1 MRRLIAT
8 MAIAGA
14 ASLMLASGVPADPI
28 AGPTAFEYVATCT
41 GIGSVMLTNAGPSHG
56 VLLVVG
62 TSTSVLVPEAA
73 TPSASLLQKALAAG
87 TTCTFTAGGS
97 PGHIEPFDD
106 PFTLP
111 VVIVNG

>member
-1 MRRLIAT
+1 MRRFTATIAL
-8 MAIAGA
+8 AGA
-14 ASLMLASGVPADPI
+14 ASLMLATGTPADPI
-28 AGPTAFEYVATCT
+28 AGPTAFEYSATCT

-62 TSTSVLVPEAA
+62 TSASVLVPEAA
-73 TPSASLLQKALAAG
+73 TPSPALLQQALAAG
-87 TTCTFTAGGS
+87 TTCTFTAGGP
-97 PGHIEPFDD
+97 PGHIGPFDN